1 LTLERVAQQAA
12 RMQSNSRLL
21 IAGGRV
27 LEPDTLGFERLDV
40 LVERDEIAALLPAGS
55 VTDSSVAR
63 IDARDRYVIP
73 GLVNGHNHAQ
83 VTLAKGLFDRHTLE
97 VYLNAMPWASGRHS
111 LEDTYLSAKLGALE
125 MVRKGCTAAYDMFG
139 QFPLPTADAVAAVG
153 SAYRDV
159 GMRAVIAPMLADRS
173 FYAAIPGLLD
183 ALPAPLA
190 AAADAIRYAPD
201 AASLAACR
209 GILESWPF
217 DRERIRPA
225 LGPTIPYHCSDAF
238 LTACRDLA
246 RDCDVGMQMHVAESR
261 VQVAVG
267 RKRYGRSLVA
277 HLDELGLLEPKFC
290 ASHAV
295 WIDDDDR
302 KRLADRGASVSHNP
316 GSNLKLGSGCADL
329 RRLLDAGVRVAIG
342 TDGASSSDNLNV
354 FEAMR
359 MASYLSRVKDHPRAR
374 WVSAREAFHA
384 ATCGGAAALGFE
396 KIGRI
401 QVGYKA
407 DLVLLDAGAFH
418 YIPANDVLNQIVFAE
433 DGTGVDSVLVGGRL
447 VLDHGR
453 FTNLDVSQL
462 RAAAESAV
470 TRLREVSAPARALA
484 EQLEPY
490 VGRYCEGLT

>member
-1 LTLERVAQQAA
+1 
-12 RMQSNSRLL
+12 
-21 IAGGRV
+21 
-27 LEPDTLGFERLDV
+27 
-40 LVERDEIAALLPAGS
+40 
-55 VTDSSVAR
+55 
-63 IDARDRYVIP
+63 
-73 GLVNGHNHAQ
+73 LVNGHNHAQ

-97 VYLNAMPWASGRHS
+97 VYLNAMPWASGRHT

-217 DRERIRPA
+217 DREWIRPA

-261 VQVAVG
+261 VQFAVG
-267 RKRYGRSLVA
+267 RKRYGRSLIA

-329 RRLLDAGVRVAIG
+329 RRLLDAGVGVAIG
-342 TDGASSSDNLNV
+342 TDGAS
-354 FEAMR
+354 AR
-359 MASYLSRVKDHPRAR
+359 RA
-374 WVSAREAFHA
+374 ARAVR
-384 ATCGGAAALGFE
+384 GP
-396 KIGRI
+396 
-401 QVGYKA
+401 
-407 DLVLLDAGAFH
+407 LL
-418 YIPANDVLNQIVFAE
+418 
-433 DGTGVDSVLVGGRL
+433 R
-447 VLDHGR
+447 R
-453 FTNLDVSQL
+453 LDVAISGSKRWTEPQRQYHL
-462 RAAAESAV
+462 RLRPSGWSASWVARAPRRRAAQAAG
-470 TRLREVSAPARALA
+470 TRRKPTRTANPTPKARAFGSSG
-484 EQLEPY
+484 PPH
-490 VGRYCEGLT
+490 VRR